1 MSLSGTKV
9 VGAWLPKVA
18 ILGLFGLAFATFPS
32 PAQDSRS
39 SSQTPQTQAPPE
51 AGGPQGDIGPMA
63 VPKKKPEDEKPPERA
78 PKVKN
83 PEEIGTFSLKVDV
96 PLVNL
101 PVSVVTGGES
111 CGVDGC

>member
-9 VGAWLPKVA
+9 GASWLRRIVV
-18 ILGLFGLAFATFPS
+18 LCLFALAFATFPS
-32 PAQDSRS
+32 PAQN
-39 SSQTPQTQAPPE
+39 SQGSPQGQQPQAPAE
-51 AGGPQGDIGPMA
+51 AGGPTGDLGPIA
-63 VPKKKPEDEKPPERA
+63 VPKKKPEDEKPVERA

-101 PVSVVTGGES
+101 PVNVITNSGQF
-111 CGVDGC
+111 